1 MKVLNN
7 EYKKA
12 DNDEDR
18 ALWREQILNLQEE
31 LFDGEE
37 LAKEREKA
45 LADEARLQEERDKEA
60 RLAA

>member
-37 LAKEREKA
+37 LAKERAAA
-45 LADEARLQEERDKEA
+45 LAEEARLQEERDKEA